1 MQFHT
6 LKQYGGDEW
15 EKTGP
20 VTKDGRFNL
29 IPGRVLE
36 PNIQAGDFFSGPSFT
51 LNLIGTVKGFIV
63 LNERAY
69 MATRRQ

>member
-36 PNIQAGDFFSGPSFT
+36 PNIQAGDFFSGPSLT
-51 LNLIGTVKGFIV
+51 
-63 LNERAY
+63 
-69 MATRRQ
+69 